1 MASNPERRRLLEQ
14 IIPESMIVT
23 RNWLMEEASLDKHA
37 IDNLVKS
44 EQLKLLWKGLYTRGS
59 ILLSWQSMVYT
70 LQTVM
75 KTDYVVGGLSALELK
90 GFSHYIPVSQKE
102 TIRLY
107 GNDKLPLWTNELS
120 ENIAFIR
127 HTRNEL

>member
-44 EQLKLLWKGLYTRGS
+44 EQLKLLWKGLYTRGN
-59 ILLSWQSMVYT
+59 ILLSWQSMVLY
-70 LQTVM
+70 LANR
-75 KTDYVVGGLSALELK
+75 YENGLCGRWAR
-90 GFSHYIPVSQKE
+90 
-102 TIRLY
+102 RL
-107 GNDKLPLWTNELS
+107 LS
-120 ENIAFIR
+120 
-127 HTRNEL
+127 